1 MPRLLPLAAA
11 LILAASVGGQPPPKV
26 SVVADPPKKRPLTY
40 ADQDIWSSL
49 SGSPALSPDGKF
61 VAYTL
66 SVPNADGQFILKN
79 VATGGETKL
88 ATGSRGGVG
97 GLGAGAGSGGG
108 TGEFEEAED
117 QIVPPIITAPNT
129 ARGPTGNPQFTPNSK
144 FVYFPLIPTKAELDK
159 ARADKK
165 KPEEFPKGV
174 LAVMDVTTGQIVKRI
189 ERVRSFSIVGEG
201 AGVLVAS
208 MEAKP
213 QPTTPTPNPLGDDA
227 DQRGGQ
233 PGGGRGG
240 PGGPTTPPQPP
251 VGNDL
256 LVVNLAD
263 NKEVTFP
270 EVQTHL
276 VTKDTKNL
284 VYTLA
289 SKQTERNGVYFAG
302 LFDPTSASPIKSG
315 VGRYYTLTWDRD
327 QTKLAFYFD
336 EKTTAPTA
344 PPPVDPTNPQPPAA
358 LDADALGRK
367 PRVFLWERPKGS
379 DVAKATATV
388 PMAAALSPLSIA
400 TAVNKL
406 PQAVEVLGP
415 TTPGLK
421 KGWQI
426 VDRGGLSFT
435 ADGKKLLVSAA
446 PEPPPAPT
454 PPTPT
459 TAQPSVPPNP
469 NPTPGTPGTGAQ
481 PTPGTGGPGGGRFP
495 GGSGAANRDPNAFDM
510 NLWHWKDEAV
520 QPMQKLRAGSERNK
534 SYRCVYL
541 LDTKEFK
548 HVADDDREVGV
559 PGYGDWGVGRTDKP
573 YRGQTWVSPNP
584 VDYAFVNVRTG
595 DSKPLVTGLGGGVQP
610 SPHYKAV
617 AWFDGKDWFAAAV
630 PDGKPVNLTVKLKEK
645 FFNEDFDMP
654 MTPGSYGSAGWS
666 SDDKYLYVYDRFD
679 IWRLAVDGSEAKNI
693 TDTGRAL
700 GVRLR
705 LLRVEKPDDDE
716 QPTAEPTPGGPPTG
730 GPGGRGGDRSEGGLD
745 ATKPWLLSAEN
756 LTTRDTGF
764 YRMPAGSKPQLL
776 LMGARKYGPP
786 TKAKKGDTQ
795 ILTVQTFRDFPDY
808 FATDANFKEMK
819 RLTDVN
825 PRVNEFNWGTAELV
839 NFKSTD
845 GQALQSILVKPENF
859 DPSKKYP
866 MIIYIYERLTDGL
879 HTFRL
884 PTVTRGQ
891 VINPTHYASNGYLV
905 LMPDIAYKTGEPG
918 QSAIKCVLP
927 AIQAV
932 VDKGYVN
939 EQAIGIN
946 GQSWGGYQI
955 AYMVTQTNRF
965 KAAVAGAPVSN
976 MISAYNGIRW
986 GSGMPRQFQ
995 YEHTQSRIGGTP
1007 WTAPLKFI
1015 ENSPVFFADKVSTPL
1030 MMIHNDQ
1037 DDAVPWYQGIEYYL
1051 ALRRLGK
1058 EVYLLNYNGQPH
1070 NLSNRAAARDF
1081 AVRMQQFFDH
1091 HLKGEPMP
1099 EWMAKGVPYLEREKE
1114 KDQWKKMFEPEKK

>member
-1 MPRLLPLAAA
+1 MPRIAACALLLALTGLSFA
-11 LILAASVGGQPPPKV
+11 
-26 SVVADPPKKRPLTY
+26 ADPPKKKILTH
-40 ADQDIWSSL
+40 ADQDIWGAA
-49 SGSPALSPDGKF
+49 SGVTLSPDGKYAVF
-61 VAYTL
+61 TL
-66 SVPNADGQFILKN
+66 STPNADGQIVLKN
-79 VATGGETKL
+79 VATGGETKV
-88 ATGSRGGVG
+88 ATGARATPLGGPPASG
-97 GLGAGAGSGGG
+97 DEEDADDQQPTPPTGGG
-108 TGEFEEAED
+108 GAT
-117 QIVPPIITAPNT
+117 P
-129 ARGPTGNPQFTPNSK
+129 RGPSGSPTFTPDSK
-144 FVYFPLIPTKAELDK
+144 FVYFPLTPTKAELDK

-165 KPEEFPKGV
+165 KPEEFPKAA
-174 LAVMDVTTGQIVKRI
+174 LAVMAVSSGQIVKRL

-201 AGVLVAS
+201 AGVLVAT
-208 MEAKP
+208 MEAVAP
-213 QPTTPTPNPLGDDA
+213 PPTTPPNMLGDDA
-227 DQRGGQ
+227 DQRGQQ
-233 PGGGRGG
+233 PGGGPRG
-240 PGGPTTPPQPP
+240 PGGTTTPPQPP

-256 LVVNLAD
+256 TVTNLAD
-263 NKEVTFP
+263 GKATTFS
-270 EVQTHL
+270 EVQTFL
-276 VTKDTKNL
+276 VTKDAKNL

-302 LFDPTSASPIKSG
+302 LLDSSSAAVVKNG
-315 VGRYYTLTWDRD
+315 VGRYYSVTWDRD

-336 EKTTAPTA
+336 EKTTTPVA
-344 PPPVDPTNPQPPAA
+344 PPTPDPLNPQPPAP

-367 PRVFLWERPKGS
+367 PRVYVWERPKGN
-379 DVAKATATV
+379 DIARATASV
-388 PMAAALSPLSIA
+388 PMAAALSPLSIVA
-400 TAVNKL
+400 TVNKV
-406 PQAVEVLGP
+406 PAAVEVLGP

-426 VDRGGLSFT
+426 VDRGILSFT
-435 ADGKKLLVSAA
+435 ADGKKLLVNAA

-454 PPTPT
+454 PPPPTTPT
-459 TAQPSVPPNP
+459 QPNPTAQPT
-469 NPTPGTPGTGAQ
+469 PTPGTGTPGTG
-481 PTPGTGGPGGGRFP
+481 TPGTGGPRFGGG
-495 GGSGAANRDPNAFDM
+495 GQTAQNPNAFDM
-510 NLWHWKDEAV
+510 NLWHWKDEAI
-520 QPMQKLRAGSERNK
+520 QPMQKLRAGAERNK
-534 SYRCVYL
+534 SYRCVYF

-548 HVADDDREVGV
+548 HVADDDREATV
-559 PGYGDWGVGRTDKP
+559 PGFGDWGVGRTDKP

-595 DSKPLVTGLGGGVQP
+595 EAKPLVTGLGGAVQP

-617 AWFDGKDWFAAAV
+617 AWFDGKDWFAASV
-630 PDGKPVNLTVKLKEK
+630 PDGKPVNLTAKLAVK
-645 FFNEDFDMP
+645 FFNEEFDMP
-654 MTPGSYGSAGWS
+654 MTASSYGSAGWS
-666 SDDKYLYVYDRFD
+666 TDDKYLYVHDRFD
-679 IWRLAVDGSEAKNI
+679 LWRLAADGSEAKNV

-705 LLRVEKPDDDE
+705 LLRVEKPDDDTA
-716 QPTAEPTPGGPPTG
+716 TAE
-730 GPGGRGGDRSEGGLD
+730 SGLD
-745 ATKPWLLSAEN
+745 ATKPWLLTAEN

-764 YRMPAGSKPQLL
+764 YRLPPNGKPKLL
-776 LMGARKYGPP
+776 LMGARKYGVP

-795 ILTVQTFRDFPDY
+795 VLTVQTFRDFPDY
-808 FATDANFKEMK
+808 YATDGQFKEMK
-819 RLTDVN
+819 RLTDFN
-825 PRVNEFNWGTAELV
+825 PRVSEFNWGTAELV

-845 GQALQSILVKPENF
+845 GQALQSVLVKPENF

-866 MIIYIYERLTDGL
+866 MVVYIYERLTDGL

-891 VINPTHYASNGYLV
+891 TINPTHYASNGYLV
-905 LMPDIAYKTGEPG
+905 LMPDIAYKTGQPG
-918 QSAIKCVLP
+918 PSAIKCVLP

-932 VDKGYVN
+932 VDMGCVDEK
-939 EQAIGIN
+939 AIGIN

-955 AYMVTQTNRF
+955 AYMVTQTDRF

-1015 ENSPVFFADKVSTPL
+1015 ENSPVFYADKVNTPL

-1051 ALRRLGK
+1051 ALRRLNK

-1099 EWMAKGVPYLEREKE
+1099 EWMVKGVPYLEREKE
-1114 KDQWKKMFEPEKK
+1114 KEQWKKMFEPEKK